1 MPVDIHTSSCNNL
14 AFDDIPF
21 RVYFIGTYFDKGGLN
36 RAICISVGPFFSTF
50 HLIRKVD
57 NAFCLFKM

>member
-21 RVYFIGTYFDKGGLN
+21 SGLLHITYFDKGGLN
-36 RAICISVGPFFSTF
+36 RAICISVGPFLSTF
-50 HLIRKVD
+50 HLIREVD